1 MNLTRQQQRIVDFLA
16 SRGAAWT
23 HAKDI
28 AAAVSKRSSR
38 HGIYVQIGHMRR
50 KGVVI
55 DTHPHAYRSEGYRL
69 GGVA

>member
-1 MNLTRQQQRIVDFLA
+1 MTLTRQQKRIVDFLA
-16 SRGAAWT
+16 AQGDAWT
-23 HAKDI
+23 RAKDI

-50 KGVVI
+50 KGVAI
-55 DTHPHAYRSEGYRL
+55 DTHPHSYRSEGYRL